1 MNILCWAVFA
11 GDLTHEVWPSL
22 LISSLQYANEG
33 SGCHPINYNNWTVI
47 PNRRVPPVL
56 SLYSPFLYI
65 SWNFHQFM
73 WGGLFPVFIYSANL
87 NAVEKTLLTRYC
99 HVSSDESCALMKK
112 QFSWDQGTWPFKC
125 EQMTAHLFLFTS
137 WCLNPTVLLHQRLTH
152 ITAALG
158 WGLQVWMTP
167 QGNRFTACCYARSI

>member
-1 MNILCWAVFA
+1 MQMKGQAAIPSTTIIELSSQTAVFPRSSPCIP
-11 GDLTHEVWPSL
+11 LSYIFHEIF
-22 LISSLQYANEG
+22 ISSCEEG
-33 SGCHPINYNNWTVI
+33 YF
-47 PNRRVPPVL
+47 L
-56 SLYSPFLYI
+56 SSFTQLTWMP
-65 SWNFHQFM
+65 W
-73 WGGLFPVFIYSANL
+73 
-87 NAVEKTLLTRYC
+87 KTLLTRYC

-137 WCLNPTVLLHQRLTH
+137 WCLNPTLLLHQWLTH

-167 QGNRFTACCYARSI
+167 QGNRFTGCCYARSI